1 MEDLG
6 NQGEN
11 LPVVGGALGANVAPN
26 ANPPTPQIP
35 HQEGGGASSSTSLTM
50 TEFASFMESFKSSM
64 ENSMKALVREEVDK
78 KLASFSQTPS
88 TSSTFCPNTTL
99 DVDGVRET
107 PRPPPHSS
115 APSYNVAAPSYDRPH
130 IPMPHINHTGDPP
143 PLES

>member
-1 MEDLG
+1 MKALG
-6 NQGEN
+6 NKGEN
-11 LPVVGGALGANVAPN
+11 LPLVGGALGATVQQN
-26 ANPPTPQIP
+26 ANHPTPQWP

-107 PRPPPHSS
+107 PPPPPHSS
-115 APSYNVAAPSYDRPH
+115 APTYNVAAPSYARPH
-130 IPMPHINHTGDPP
+130 IPMLHINHIGDPP
-143 PLES
+143 FES